1 MAHTTKQDEMAM
13 HASAIHAATSEV
25 AQVEHEIEQLEARLA
40 QMALHDDCAY
50 EKAMVRAYE
59 GMLDERRR
67 RLASLQTSI

>member
-1 MAHTTKQDEMAM
+1 MHT
-13 HASAIHAATSEV
+13 SAIHATTSEV
-25 AQVEHEIEQLEARLA
+25 AQVEYEIGLLEVRLA

-67 RLASLQTSI
+67 RLASLRQSI

>member
-1 MAHTTKQDEMAM
+1 M

-25 AQVEHEIEQLEARLA
+25 AQVEYEIKQLEVRLA

-67 RLASLQTSI
+67 QLASLRQAI

>member
-1 MAHTTKQDEMAM
+1 M
-13 HASAIHAATSEV
+13 HANTMHATTPEV
-25 AQVEHEIEQLEARLA
+25 AQVEYEIEQLEARLA

-67 RLASLQTSI
+67 RLASLRQPD

>member
-1 MAHTTKQDEMAM
+1 M

-25 AQVEHEIEQLEARLA
+25 AQVEYEIEQLEVRLA

-50 EKAMVRAYE
+50 EKAMARAYE

-67 RLASLQTSI
+67 RLAALRQSV

>member
-1 MAHTTKQDEMAM
+1 MHT
-13 HASAIHAATSEV
+13 SAIHATTSEV
-25 AQVEHEIEQLEARLA
+25 AQVEYEIELLEVRLA

-67 RLASLQTSI
+67 RLASLRQSI

>member
-1 MAHTTKQDEMAM
+1 
-13 HASAIHAATSEV
+13 V
-25 AQVEHEIEQLEARLA
+25 RLA

-67 RLASLQTSI
+67 RLASLRQSI